1 MWANNLRILGV
12 VLGTLALYT
21 LIANKIPQVQSEVP
35 QALTLGA
42 NVTPEQLVSAGDQLY
57 HGAGG
62 CTACHGLGTRA
73 PNLLTDEKGQ
83 GPIGA
88 RCGKREAGK
97 DCKAYLHES
106 LESPRAYVVAGYE
119 PIMPEMGRILSP
131 QQLWALVAFLESN
144 GGTVDVSASDIPAAS
159 GPAASRANSGA
170 AGAPT
175 AAGIASGSTTSTPS
189 TSSTPSAGI
198 AGGST
203 DPMTI
208 IRGAGCTGCHKINGE
223 GGAIGPDL
231 THVGSRL
238 SANLIRESILLPDA
252 KVAKGFEKF
261 KGIMPKTF
269 GNQLTAAQF
278 EALVQFLSG
287 HK

>member
-1 MWANNLRILGV
+1 MWAINLRIIGV

-35 QALTLGA
+35 HALSLGA
-42 NVTPEQLVSAGDQLY
+42 NVTPEQLTNAGDQLY

-97 DCKAYLHES
+97 DCKAYIYES
-106 LESPRAYVVAGYE
+106 LTSPKAYVVQGYE

-131 QQLWALVAFLESN
+131 QQIWALVAFLESQ
-144 GGTVDVSASDIPAAS
+144 GGTVDVSASDVPPAAS
-159 GPAASRANSGA
+159 SASSGA
-170 AGAPT
+170 PP
-175 AAGIASGSTTSTPS
+175 ASSG
-189 TSSTPSAGI
+189 AGI

-208 IRGAGCTGCHKINGE
+208 IRGAGCTGCHTVNGE
-223 GGAIGPDL
+223 GGKIGPDL

-238 SANLIRESILLPDA
+238 SANLIRESI
-252 KVAKGFEKF
+252 
-261 KGIMPKTF
+261 
-269 GNQLTAAQF
+269 
-278 EALVQFLSG
+278 
-287 HK
+287 

>member
-1 MWANNLRILGV
+1 MWRTNLRILAV
-12 VLGTLALYT
+12 VLGTLGLYT
-21 LIANKIPQVQSEVP
+21 LIANKIPQVQSDVP
-35 QALTLGA
+35 RALTLGA

-106 LESPRAYVVAGYE
+106 LASPRAYVVAGYE

-144 GGTVDVSASDIPAAS
+144 GGTVDVSASDIPS
-159 GPAASRANSGA
+159 
-170 AGAPT
+170 
-175 AAGIASGSTTSTPS
+175 STTSTTS

-198 AGGST
+198 SGGST
-203 DPMTI
+203 DPMAI

-223 GGAIGPDL
+223 GGAIGPEL

-238 SANLIRESILLPDA
+238 SANLIRESILTPDA
-252 KVAKGFEKF
+252 KIAKGFEKF

-269 GNQLTAAQF
+269 GNQLTAAQL
-278 EALVQFLSG
+278 EALVQFLVS

>member
-1 MWANNLRILGV
+1 MWATNLRILGV

-35 QALTLGA
+35 HALSLGA
-42 NVTPEQLVSAGDQLY
+42 NVTPEQLATAGDQLY

-83 GPIGA
+83 GPIGV
-88 RCGKREAGK
+88 RCGKREVGK
-97 DCKAYLHES
+97 DCKAYIYES
-106 LESPRAYVVAGYE
+106 LTSPKAYVVQGYE

-131 QQLWALVAFLESN
+131 QQIWALVAFLESN
-144 GGTVDVSASDIPAAS
+144 GGTVDVSGSDIPPAS
-159 GPAASRANSGA
+159 APASSGA
-170 AGAPT
+170 PPASSGGP
-175 AAGIASGSTTSTPS
+175 GIAN
-189 TSSTPSAGI
+189 
-198 AGGST
+198 GST

-208 IRGAGCTGCHKINGE
+208 IRGAGCTGCHTVNGE
-223 GGAIGPDL
+223 GGKIGPDL

-252 KVAKGFEKF
+252 KTAKGYEKF
-261 KGIMPKTF
+261 KGVMPKTF
-269 GNQLTAAQF
+269 GHQLTGEQL
-278 EALVQFLSG
+278 EALVQFLAS

>member
-1 MWANNLRILGV
+1 MWATNLRIIGIV
-12 VLGTLALYT
+12 VGTLALYT

-35 QALTLGA
+35 HALSLGA

-88 RCGKREAGK
+88 RCGKRESGK
-97 DCKAYLHES
+97 DCKAYIYES
-106 LESPRAYVVAGYE
+106 LTSPRAYVVSGYE
-119 PIMPEMGRILSP
+119 PIMPEMGRTLSP

-144 GGTVDVSASDIPAAS
+144 GGTVDVTASDIPS
-159 GPAASRANSGA
+159 
-170 AGAPT
+170 
-175 AAGIASGSTTSTPS
+175 ASGSAAPAAGGAGGGGGA
-189 TSSTPSAGI
+189 PGI

-208 IRGAGCTGCHKINGE
+208 IRGAGCTGCHKMNGE

-252 KVAKGFEKF
+252 KTAKGYEKF
-261 KGIMPKTF
+261 KGVMPKMF
-269 GNQLTAAQF
+269 GNQLTAAQL
-278 EALVQFLSG
+278 ESLVEFLSS

>member
-83 GPIGA
+83 GTIGA

-97 DCKAYLHES
+97 DCKAYIYES
-106 LESPRAYVVAGYE
+106 LTSPKAYVVSGYE

-144 GGTVDVSASDIPAAS
+144 GGTVDVKASDIPPAS
-159 GPAASRANSGA
+159 GPATSGA
-170 AGAPT
+170 
-175 AAGIASGSTTSTPS
+175 
-189 TSSTPSAGI
+189 PSAPSGGGI

-208 IRGAGCTGCHKINGE
+208 IRGAGCTACHKISGE

-238 SANLIRESILLPDA
+238 SPNLIRESILLPDA
-252 KVAKGFEKF
+252 KTAKGYEKF
-261 KGIMPKTF
+261 KGVMPKTF
-269 GNQLTAAQF
+269 GHQLTAEQF
-278 EALVQFLSG
+278 EALVQFLSS

>member
-1 MWANNLRILGV
+1 MWATNLRIIGV

-35 QALTLGA
+35 RALSLGA
-42 NVTPEQLVSAGDQLY
+42 NVTPEQLATAGDQLY

-97 DCKAYLHES
+97 DCKAYIYES
-106 LESPRAYVVAGYE
+106 LTSPKAYVVQGYE

-131 QQLWALVAFLESN
+131 QQIWALVAFLESQ
-144 GGTVDVSASDIPAAS
+144 GGTVDVSASDVPPAAS
-159 GPAASRANSGA
+159 SASSGA
-170 AGAPT
+170 PP
-175 AAGIASGSTTSTPS
+175 ASSG
-189 TSSTPSAGI
+189 AGI

-208 IRGAGCTGCHKINGE
+208 IRGAGCTGCHTVNGE
-223 GGAIGPDL
+223 GGKIGPDL

-252 KVAKGFEKF
+252 KTAKGYEKF
-261 KGIMPKTF
+261 KGVMPKTF
-269 GNQLTAAQF
+269 GHQLTAEQL
-278 EALVQFLSG
+278 EALVQFFSS

>member
-1 MWANNLRILGV
+1 MWATNLRIIGIV
-12 VLGTLALYT
+12 IGTLALYT

-35 QALTLGA
+35 HALTLGA
-42 NVTPEQLVSAGDQLY
+42 NVTPEQLVTAGDQLY

-88 RCGKREAGK
+88 RCGKREPGK
-97 DCKAYLHES
+97 DCKAYIYES
-106 LESPRAYVVAGYE
+106 LTSPRAFVVQGYE
-119 PIMPEMGRILSP
+119 PIMPEMGRTLSP

-144 GGTVDVSASDIPAAS
+144 GGTVDVSASDIPA
-159 GPAASRANSGA
+159 
-170 AGAPT
+170 
-175 AAGIASGSTTSTPS
+175 STTPAGG
-189 TSSTPSAGI
+189 PPPGGGGGPGI

-203 DPMTI
+203 DPMTM
-208 IRGAGCTGCHKINGE
+208 IRGAGCTACHKISGE

-238 SANLIRESILLPDA
+238 SANLIRESILQPDA
-252 KVAKGFEKF
+252 KTAKGYEKF
-261 KGIMPKTF
+261 KGVMPKTF
-269 GNQLTAAQF
+269 GHQFTAEQL
-278 EALVQFLSG
+278 EALVQFLAG

>member
-1 MWANNLRILGV
+1 MWAINLRIFGV

-35 QALTLGA
+35 RALTLGA
-42 NVTPEQLVSAGDQLY
+42 NVTPEQLAAAGDEIY

-88 RCGKREAGK
+88 RCGTRESGK
-97 DCKAYLHES
+97 NCKAYLYES
-106 LESPRAYVVAGYE
+106 LTQPRAYVVQGYE
-119 PIMPEMGRILSP
+119 PIMPDLSRTLSP
-131 QQLWALVAFLESN
+131 QQLWALVAYLESQ
-144 GGTVDVSASDIPAAS
+144 GGTVDVSASDIPAQAS
-159 GPAASRANSGA
+159 GGGSAPAGGGGSG
-170 AGAPT
+170 G
-175 AAGIASGSTTSTPS
+175 GG
-189 TSSTPSAGI
+189 GGM

-203 DPMTI
+203 DPMTLF
-208 IRGAGCTGCHKINGE
+208 RAGGCVGCHKVGSE

-231 THVGSRL
+231 TRIGARQ
-238 SANLIRESILLPDA
+238 SAAQIRESILHPDA
-252 KVAKGFEKF
+252 KVAKGYEQFA
-261 KGIMPKTF
+261 GIMPKTF
-269 GNQLTAAQF
+269 GDQMTAAQL
-278 EALVQFLSG
+278 EALVQFFAS

>member
-1 MWANNLRILGV
+1 MWANNLRIIAV

-35 QALTLGA
+35 HALTLGA
-42 NVTPEQLVSAGDQLY
+42 NVTPEQLTAAGDQLY

-73 PNLLTDEKGQ
+73 PNLLTDERGL

-88 RCGKREAGK
+88 RCGKRETGK
-97 DCKAYLHES
+97 DCKAYLYES
-106 LESPRAYVVAGYE
+106 LTSPRAFVVPGYE

-131 QQLWALVAFLESN
+131 QQIWALVAFLESN
-144 GGTVDVSASDIPAAS
+144 GGTVDVSASDIPAANAA
-159 GPAASRANSGA
+159 PAALGSGA
-170 AGAPT
+170 PGA
-175 AAGIASGSTTSTPS
+175 ATTP
-189 TSSTPSAGI
+189 GI

-208 IRGAGCTGCHKINGE
+208 IRGAGCTGCHKIGDE
-223 GGAIGPDL
+223 GGAIGPNL

-238 SANLIRESILLPDA
+238 SSALIRECILRPDTR
-252 KVAKGFEKF
+252 VAKGYEKF
-261 KGIMPKTF
+261 VGVMPKLF
-269 GNQLTAAQF
+269 GNQLSGAQL
-278 EALVQFLSG
+278 EALVQFLASR
-287 HK
+287 K

>member
-1 MWANNLRILGV
+1 MWAINLRIVGV

-35 QALTLGA
+35 RALTLGA
-42 NVTPEQLVSAGDQLY
+42 NVTPEQLVAAGDQLY

-97 DCKAYLHES
+97 DCKAYLYES
-106 LESPRAYVVAGYE
+106 LTSPRAYVVSGYE

-131 QQLWALVAFLESN
+131 QQIWALVAFLESN
-144 GGTVDVSASDIPAAS
+144 GGTVDVTASDIPAAS
-159 GPAASRANSGA
+159 GPAASAPPGANSGA
-170 AGAPT
+170 AG
-175 AAGIASGSTTSTPS
+175 IANGSTE
-189 TSSTPSAGI
+189 
-198 AGGST
+198 
-203 DPMTI
+203 PMAI
-208 IRGAGCTGCHKINGE
+208 IRGAGCTGCHKVGSE
-223 GGAIGPDL
+223 GGAIGPNL

-238 SANLIRESILLPDA
+238 SAALIRECILKPDTR
-252 KVAKGFEKF
+252 VAKGYEKF
-261 KGIMPKTF
+261 IGVMPKMF
-269 GNQLTAAQF
+269 GNQLTGAQL
-278 EALVQFLSG
+278 EALVQFLAS

>member
-1 MWANNLRILGV
+1 MWAINLRIIGV

-35 QALTLGA
+35 HALTLGA
-42 NVTPEQLVSAGDQLY
+42 NVTPEQLTNAGDQLY

-88 RCGKREAGK
+88 RCGKREPGK
-97 DCKAYLHES
+97 DCKAYLYES
-106 LESPRAYVVAGYE
+106 LTSPRAFVVSGYE

-131 QQLWALVAFLESN
+131 QQIWALVAFLESN
-144 GGTVDVSASDIPAAS
+144 GGTVDVAASDSP
-159 GPAASRANSGA
+159 P
-170 AGAPT
+170 
-175 AAGIASGSTTSTPS
+175 STTSTSSPTS
-189 TSSTPSAGI
+189 TTSAGPGI

-203 DPMTI
+203 EPMAM

-252 KVAKGFEKF
+252 KTAKGYEKF
-261 KGIMPKTF
+261 KGVMPKTF
-269 GNQLTAAQF
+269 GHMFTGEQL
-278 EALVQFLSG
+278 EALVQFLAA